1 MSLEQEVE
9 VIRQFPIF
17 SKIQPA
23 MQKLLCFSSERLT
36 YDKGQVLFN
45 SGDLGDAAYIII
57 DGTLEISVPTP
68 SGPIV
73 VNNLGKNEILGEI
86 AIFGDVPRT
95 ATAKAIT
102 KLDTL
107 KISKEL
113 FIKVIR
119 ENPDAA
125 IELIKILA
133 ARLANTTHQLT
144 RTRSENQ
151 MKR

>member
-9 VIRQFPIF
+9 LIRQFPIF

-23 MQKLLCFSSERLT
+23 MQKLLCFSAERLT
-36 YDKGQVLFN
+36 YDAGQVMFN
-45 SGDLGDAAYIII
+45 AGDPGDAAYIVI
-57 DGTLEISVPTP
+57 DGTVEISVPTP

-73 VNNLGKNEILGEI
+73 VNTLGKNDIIGEI

-95 ATAKAIT
+95 ATAKAIG
-102 KLDTL
+102 KIETL

-113 FIKVIR
+113 FIKVVR

-133 ARLANTTHQLT
+133 SRLANTTNQLT
-144 RTRSENQ
+144 RTRTGG
-151 MKR
+151 R

>member
-9 VIRQFPIF
+9 LIRQFPIF

-23 MQKLLCFSSERLT
+23 MQKLLCFSAERLT
-36 YDKGQVLFN
+36 YDAGQVMFN
-45 SGDLGDAAYIII
+45 AGDPGDAAYIVI
-57 DGTLEISVPTP
+57 DGSVEISVPTP

-73 VNNLGKNEILGEI
+73 VNTLGRNDIIGEI

-95 ATAKAIT
+95 ATAKAMG
-102 KLDTL
+102 KLETL

-113 FIKVIR
+113 FIKVVR

-125 IELIKILA
+125 IELIRILA
-133 ARLANTTHQLT
+133 SRLANTTTQLT
-144 RTRSENQ
+144 RTRTGG
-151 MKR
+151 R

>member
-1 MSLEQEVE
+1 MSLEQEIE
-9 VIRQFPIF
+9 LIRQFPIF

-23 MQKLLCFSSERLT
+23 MQKLLCFTAERLT
-36 YDKGQVLFN
+36 YDAGQVMFN
-45 SGDLGDAAYIII
+45 AGDPGDAAYIVIE
-57 DGTLEISVPTP
+57 GSVEISVPTP
-68 SGPIV
+68 AGPIV
-73 VNNLGKNEILGEI
+73 VNTLGRNEILGEI

-95 ATAKAIT
+95 ATAKAIS
-102 KLDTL
+102 KLETL

-133 ARLANTTHQLT
+133 MRLVNTTTQLT
-144 RTRSENQ
+144 RTRSGG
-151 MKR
+151 R

>member
-1 MSLEQEVE
+1 MSLEQEIE
-9 VIRQFPIF
+9 LIRQFPIF

-23 MQKLLCFSSERLT
+23 MQKLLCFTAERLT
-36 YDKGQVLFN
+36 YDAGQVMFN
-45 SGDLGDAAYIII
+45 AGDPGDAAYIVIE
-57 DGTLEISVPTP
+57 GRVEISVPTP
-68 SGPIV
+68 AGPIV
-73 VNNLGKNEILGEI
+73 VNTLGRNEILGEI

-95 ATAKAIT
+95 ATAKAIS
-102 KLDTL
+102 KVETL

-133 ARLANTTHQLT
+133 MRLVNTTSQLT
-144 RTRSENQ
+144 QTRSGS
-151 MKR
+151 R